1 MIDKDIISH
10 INNFDEK
17 EKVQFLLNYSLMCD
31 NEWKELFDF
40 NQSLCINI
48 ATSFSGIGSPE
59 YSLKRLGI
67 CHNILFAGD
76 IDIFCK
82 ETYFANYDISLEQW
96 HNDVRLFNAS
106 QHFNNVDLFVGG
118 SPCQSFSIGGK
129 RKGLEE
135 SRGTLFYEY
144 ARLVNECK
152 PKVFIYENVTGI
164 MNHDNGHTWDVV
176 SKTFDELGYVWIPW
190 VLNAKDYGIPQN
202 RKRVY
207 VVGFRSDIVHYANKL
222 KKPQERKLVYEVED
236 VLEHYVP
243 NKYYLPE
250 KGFLRVI
257 DRKHLR
263 HVALNSK
270 ISRTQI
276 ANQQYNWYGDIR
288 IENTIP
294 TRIEEDARIFKGEFN
309 ENRCVARCLT
319 PRECLRLMGY
329 DEDFKITV
337 NDQQQ
342 YKQCGNSIVVN
353 VMMEVIKAII
363 KTGVYYAQ

>member
-1 MIDKDIISH
+1 MIKKELNKSVKSLKENDKVNFL
-10 INNFDEK
+10 INHSSDE
-17 EKVQFLLNYSLMCD
+17 D
-31 NEWKELFDF
+31 DEWKVLHAQNEA
-40 NQSLCINI
+40 LCINI

-59 YSLKRLGI
+59 YALKRLKI
-67 CHNILFAGD
+67 NHNILFAGD
-76 IDIFCK
+76 IDEFCK
-82 ETYFANYDISLEQW
+82 ETYFANYDIQEDSW
-96 HNDVRLFNAS
+96 HSDVRQFEATDYNGR
-106 QHFNNVDLFVGG
+106 VDLFVGG

-129 RKGLEE
+129 RKGFEE

-144 ARLVNECK
+144 ARLVKECK
-152 PKVFIYENVTGI
+152 PKVFIYENVTGL
-164 MNHDNGHTWDVV
+164 MNHDGGHTWEVV
-176 SKTFDELGYVWIPW
+176 SQTFDELGYIWTPW
-190 VLNAKDYGIPQN
+190 VLNSKDYGIPQN

-207 VVGFRSDIVHYANKL
+207 VVGIRADLSKFAEKL
-222 KKPQERKLVYEVED
+222 IKPIERPLVYEVED
-236 VLEHYVP
+236 LLESFIP

-257 DRKHLR
+257 DPKHLR

-270 ISRTQI
+270 IARTQI

-288 IENTIP
+288 VEKDIP
-294 TRIEEDARIFKGEFN
+294 QRIEDDPRIFKDLFKGE
-309 ENRCVARCLT
+309 RCVTRCLT

-329 DEDFKITV
+329 DEDFKIVV